1 VTNAFFSKRAVYC
14 VALLLAVAAPVRSQD
29 PLRPVAPPSVTS
41 AAADE
46 TASLKYNDAPLDMV
60 LADYSEKT
68 GKTLLRAPGLPTPTF
83 TLRSQGPLST
93 EDYLKAIETVLTMHG
108 VGLVEFG
115 ANFIRVVPIKSVR
128 REALEIMETIPQ
140 GLVAERSGAMIS
152 QMIPLK
158 HIDLAEAVKAI
169 DPLRNE
175 NGQINQFE
183 RTNALMVTD
192 LAENINRMLQVLR
205 LIDQPIE
212 AKEEP
217 NIIQIRFAKA
227 SEIKSRLEE
236 IIAESQKEQQQ
247 RSTVPRL
254 RDTGAP
260 GVVQATPPGIIRPR
274 RAPAPETTARVE
286 AELVEAAERG
296 IIRGKVQIVADE
308 RTNQLIIITRPSN
321 MEFFKRIIAVL
332 DVETSPDVMVKVRRL
347 DFATAEEVAKM
358 LNDLIGATKK
368 DEGRTPAANTGT
380 DGTIESKRLAEI
392 EAALRSRQTADQP
405 DRKSSVGELSKDNIK
420 ILSDKRTNSLI
431 LMASKSDMVT
441 LEEIIQDM
449 DMMLSQVLIEAVII
463 EVKLDDSLETGVSWI
478 QKSMTSYNRNSAGV
492 RSPIFSFA
500 GGGGGGG
507 GVPRDAEGAVDPAS
521 LATGG
526 LGYYFTMFDLNMNML
541 LKASAGDS
549 RSRVVSTP
557 ALLTT
562 DNTEAKLTSTERIYV
577 FEGTTYSGTT
587 TDNRTARYRQED
599 VGLTLTVKPQI
610 NENHVVMMA
619 IKQEISEPGNITGSD
634 TENLTGQTISINRVI
649 EASVAVKSGQTIV
662 LGGAVR
668 ESDSRS
674 RSKIPLLGDIPIL
687 GRLFNSD
694 RRGTGRTETIVFIT
708 PYVLDTPDQVDRETK
723 RRRDSL
729 NIEGM
734 WKKGWS
740 GSDLAEPP
748 VPRKQTFPR
757 PPAAVQK
764 PEEVVPAPRPV
775 SRIEPWV
782 SSDGKVARGGA
793 RENTGTGASQTLEAP
808 VVPASPVADEQP
820 VVEEKPVTAEQPVA
834 PEKAVTDEK
843 PVAAAKAGDDINEFV
858 NEQMRIWNQ
867 ALQDGR

>member
-1 VTNAFFSKRAVYC
+1 
-14 VALLLAVAAPVRSQD
+14 
-29 PLRPVAPPSVTS
+29 
-41 AAADE
+41 
-46 TASLKYNDAPLDMV
+46 
-60 LADYSEKT
+60 
-68 GKTLLRAPGLPTPTF
+68 
-83 TLRSQGPLST
+83 
-93 EDYLKAIETVLTMHG
+93 
-108 VGLVEFG
+108 
-115 ANFIRVVPIKSVR
+115 
-128 REALEIMETIPQ
+128 
-140 GLVAERSGAMIS
+140 MI
-152 QMIPLK
+152 
-158 HIDLAEAVKAI
+158 
-169 DPLRNE
+169 
-175 NGQINQFE
+175 
-183 RTNALMVTD
+183 TD
-192 LAENINRMLQVLR
+192 FAENINRMLQVLR

-236 IIAESQKEQQQ
+236 IIAESQKELQQK
-247 RSTVPRL
+247 STVPRM

-260 GVVQATPPGIIRPR
+260 GAVQQAPAGIIRPTR
-274 RAPAPETTARVE
+274 TTQPQAAEVE

-321 MEFFKRIIAVL
+321 MAFFERIIAVL

-347 DFATAEEVAKM
+347 DFATAEEVAGM
-358 LNDLIGATKK
+358 LNDLIGATQK
-368 DEGRTPAANTGT
+368 DEGRPVAARG
-380 DGTIESKRLAEI
+380 DAESTTESRRLAEI

-441 LEEIIQDM
+441 LEEIIVDM

-463 EVKLDDSLETGVSWI
+463 EVSLDDNIETGVSWV
-478 QKSMTSYNRNSAGV
+478 QKSMTAYSRDSAGI
-492 RSPIFSFA
+492 RTPIFSFA

-507 GVPRDAEGAVDPAS
+507 AVPVDAARLGDPAT

-526 LGYYFTMFDLNMNML
+526 LGYYFTLFDLNINAII
-541 LKASAGDS
+541 KASSSDS
-549 RSRVVSTP
+549 RTRVVSTP

-577 FEGTTYSGTT
+577 FEGTTYV
-587 TDNRTARYRQED
+587 TDSNNSTARYRQED

-610 NENHVVMMA
+610 NEDQVVMMA
-619 IKQEISEPGNITGSD
+619 IKQEVSEPGNITGTD
-634 TENLTGQTISINRVI
+634 TENLAGQTISINRVI

-674 RSKIPLLGDIPIL
+674 RTKIPLLGDIPIL

-694 RRGTGRTETIVFIT
+694 RRGSGRTETIVFIT
-708 PYVLDTPDQVDRETK
+708 PYVLNTPEQVDRETK

-748 VPRKQTFPR
+748 VPKKQTFPR
-757 PPAAVQK
+757 PPAAVSK
-764 PEEVVPAPRPV
+764 PDEVVPAPRPV
-775 SRIEPWV
+775 SRIAPWT
-782 SSDGKVARGGA
+782 SSDGKVARSGNRDDVA
-793 RENTGTGASQTLEAP
+793 VPTGEAP
-808 VVPASPVADEQP
+808 VPIASPVESTPSMDAP
-820 VVEEKPVTAEQPVA
+820 VDPVTPAA
-834 PEKAVTDEK
+834 NDEK
-843 PVAAAKAGDDINEFV
+843 RFDDVDAFIR
-858 NEQMRIWNQ
+858 EQQRKWDEAVQ
-867 ALQDGR
+867 GSP

>member
-1 VTNAFFSKRAVYC
+1 MGTVSIRTFSRRVAVYAFMIT
-14 VALLLAVAAPVRSQD
+14 VAIPGFAQAQIRAAV
-29 PLRPVAPPSVTS
+29 PSRATES
-41 AAADE
+41 TEAIIARLNYSEA
-46 TASLKYNDAPLDMV
+46 TLDIV

-68 GKTLLRAPGLPTPTF
+68 GKTLLRAPGLPSPTF
-83 TLRSQGPLST
+83 TLRSQGELSI
-93 EDYLKAIETVLTMHG
+93 EEYLKAIETVLTMHG

-115 ANFIRVVPIKSVR
+115 DTFVRVVPVKSIR
-128 REALEIMETIPQ
+128 REALEILETIPE
-140 GLVAERSGAMIS
+140 GLVAERAGTMIS
-152 QMIPLK
+152 QMVPLK

-169 DPLRNE
+169 EPMRNE
-175 NGQINQFE
+175 NGQLNQFE
-183 RTNALMVTD
+183 RTNSIMITD
-192 LAENINRMLQVLR
+192 MPENINRMLQVLR

-212 AKEEP
+212 AREEP

-227 SEIKSRLEE
+227 SDIKSRLEE
-236 IIAESQKEQQQ
+236 IIAESQKDLE
-247 RSTVPRL
+247 RKSTVPRS

-260 GVVQATPPGIIRPR
+260 GVVQATPPGIIRPQ
-274 RAPAPETTARVE
+274 RATTPVAAAAEVE
-286 AELVEAAERG
+286 AELIAAAERG
-296 IIRGKVQIVADE
+296 IIRGKVQIVADQ
-308 RTNQLIIITRPSN
+308 RTNQLIIITRPEN
-321 MEFFKRIIAVL
+321 MAFFERIISVL
-332 DVETSPDVMVKVRRL
+332 DVETSPDVIVKVRRL
-347 DFATAEEVAKM
+347 DFATAADVASM
-358 LNDLIGATKK
+358 LNDLIGATQK
-368 DEGRTPAANTGT
+368 DEGRATTARGSGDSTT
-380 DGTIESKRLAEI
+380 ESRRLAEI
-392 EAALRSRQTADQP
+392 EAALRSRQEDQP

-441 LEEIIQDM
+441 LEEIILDM

-463 EVKLDDSLETGVSWI
+463 EVKLDDSLETGVSWV
-478 QKSMTSYNRNSAGV
+478 QKSMTSYSRDSSGQ

-507 GVPRDAEGAVDPAS
+507 AAPLDATRLGDSAA

-526 LGYYFTMFDLNMNML
+526 LGYYLTLFDLNINMI

-549 RSRVVSTP
+549 RTRVVSTP

-577 FEGTTYSGTT
+577 FEGTTYVGTS
-587 TDNRTARYRQED
+587 TDSRTARYRQED

-610 NENHVVMMA
+610 NENHVVMMQ
-619 IKQEISEPGNITGSD
+619 IKQEISEPGNITGTD

-674 RSKIPLLGDIPIL
+674 RTKIPLLGDIPIL

-694 RRGTGRTETIVFIT
+694 RRGRGRTETIVFIT

-734 WKKGWS
+734 WKRGWS
-740 GSDLAEPP
+740 GSELAEPP
-748 VPRKQTFPR
+748 VVKDRVFPR
-757 PPAAVQK
+757 APAAVRE
-764 PEEVVPAPRPV
+764 PENVPAPRPV
-775 SRIEPWV
+775 TRMAPWT
-782 SSDGKVARGGA
+782 SSDGKVARGGN
-793 RENTGTGASQTLEAP
+793 REPDSSAADEAP
-808 VVPASPVADEQP
+808 VDPVS
-820 VVEEKPVTAEQPVA
+820 PVTADNAFNDVDAFIREQQRKWD
-834 PEKAVTDEK
+834 EAVQG
-843 PVAAAKAGDDINEFV
+843 PP
-858 NEQMRIWNQ
+858 
-867 ALQDGR
+867 

>member
-1 VTNAFFSKRAVYC
+1 MFG
-14 VALLLAVAAPVRSQD
+14 QD
-29 PLRPVAPPSVTS
+29 AMRPVAPTES
-41 AAADE
+41 AELLTDQ
-46 TASLKYNDAPLDMV
+46 LKYSDATLEIV
-60 LADYSEKT
+60 LQDYSEKT

-83 TLRSQGPLST
+83 TLRSQGKLSI

-115 ANFIRVVPIKSVR
+115 DKFVRVVPVKSVVK
-128 REALEIMETIPQ
+128 EGIEILETMPE
-140 GLVAERSGAMIS
+140 GHVSERTGTMIS
-152 QMIPLK
+152 QMVSLK

-169 DPLRNE
+169 DPMRNE

-183 RTNALMVTD
+183 RTNALMITD
-192 LAENINRMLQVLR
+192 FAENINRMLQVLR

-236 IIAESQKEQQQ
+236 IIAESQKELQQK
-247 RSTVPRL
+247 STVPRM

-260 GVVQATPPGIIRPR
+260 GAVQQAPAGIIRPTR
-274 RAPAPETTARVE
+274 TTQPQAAEVE

-321 MEFFKRIIAVL
+321 MAFFERIIAVL

-347 DFATAEEVAKM
+347 DFATAEEVAGM
-358 LNDLIGATKK
+358 LNDLIGATQK
-368 DEGRTPAANTGT
+368 DEGRPVAARG
-380 DGTIESKRLAEI
+380 DAESTTESRRLAEI

-441 LEEIIQDM
+441 LEEIIVDM

-463 EVKLDDSLETGVSWI
+463 EVSLDDNIETGVSWV
-478 QKSMTSYNRNSAGV
+478 QKSMTAYSRDSAGI
-492 RSPIFSFA
+492 RTPIFSFA

-507 GVPRDAEGAVDPAS
+507 AVPVDAARLGDPAT

-526 LGYYFTMFDLNMNML
+526 LGYYFTLFDLNINAII
-541 LKASAGDS
+541 KASSSDS
-549 RSRVVSTP
+549 RTRVVSTP

-577 FEGTTYSGTT
+577 FEGTTYV
-587 TDNRTARYRQED
+587 TDSNNSTARYRQED

-610 NENHVVMMA
+610 NEDQVVMMA
-619 IKQEISEPGNITGSD
+619 IKQEVSEPGNITGTD
-634 TENLTGQTISINRVI
+634 TENLAGQTISINRVI

-674 RSKIPLLGDIPIL
+674 RTKIPLLGDIPIL

-694 RRGTGRTETIVFIT
+694 RRGSGRTETIVFIT
-708 PYVLDTPDQVDRETK
+708 PYVLNTPEQVDRETK

-748 VPRKQTFPR
+748 VPKKQTFPR
-757 PPAAVQK
+757 PPAAVSK
-764 PEEVVPAPRPV
+764 PDEVVPAPRPV
-775 SRIEPWV
+775 SRIAPWT
-782 SSDGKVARGGA
+782 SSDGKVARSGNRDDVA
-793 RENTGTGASQTLEAP
+793 VPTGEAP
-808 VVPASPVADEQP
+808 VPIASPVESTPSMDAP
-820 VVEEKPVTAEQPVA
+820 VDPVTPAA
-834 PEKAVTDEK
+834 NDEK
-843 PVAAAKAGDDINEFV
+843 RFDDVDAFIR
-858 NEQMRIWNQ
+858 EQQRKWDEAVQ
-867 ALQDGR
+867 GSP

>member
-1 VTNAFFSKRAVYC
+1 MSKVKFFRRTAVC
-14 VALLLAVAAPVRSQD
+14 VFMIAVASSSVLHGQEGV
-29 PLRPVAPPSVTS
+29 LRPVVAP
-41 AAADE
+41 AEAM
-46 TASLKYNDAPLDMV
+46 TARLSFSDAPLDIV
-60 LADYSEKT
+60 LQDYSEKT
-68 GKTLLRAPGLPTPTF
+68 GKTLLRAPGLPTPSF
-83 TLRSQGPLST
+83 TLRSQGALSI

-108 VGLVEFG
+108 IGLVEFG
-115 ANFIRVVPIKSVR
+115 DSFVRVVPVKSVR
-128 REALEIMETIPQ
+128 REGLDILETIPE
-140 GLVAERSGAMIS
+140 GLVSERSGTMIS
-152 QMIPLK
+152 QMVPLK
-158 HIDLAEAVKAI
+158 HIDLAEAIKAI
-169 DPLRNE
+169 DPMRNE

-183 RTNALMVTD
+183 RTNSLMITD
-192 LAENINRMLQVLR
+192 MAENINRMLQVLR

-212 AKEEP
+212 AREEP

-227 SEIKSRLEE
+227 SEIKGRLEE
-236 IIAESQKEQQQ
+236 IIAESQKELQQK
-247 RSTVPRL
+247 STVPRA

-260 GVVQATPPGIIRPR
+260 GVVQQTPRGIIRPQ
-274 RAPAPETTARVE
+274 RATEPATIEFE
-286 AELVEAAERG
+286 AALVEAAERG

-321 MEFFKRIIAVL
+321 MAFFERIIAVL

-347 DFATAEEVAKM
+347 DFATAEEVASM
-358 LNDLIGATKK
+358 LNDLIGATQK
-368 DEGRTPAANTGT
+368 DEGRTPAARAGADSTT
-380 DGTIESKRLAEI
+380 ESRRLAEI
-392 EAALRSRQTADQP
+392 EAALRSRQPDQP

-431 LMASKSDMVT
+431 LMASKADMVT
-441 LEEIIQDM
+441 LEEIIVDM

-463 EVKLDDSLETGVSWI
+463 EVSLDNNLETGVSWI
-478 QKSMTSYNRNSAGV
+478 QKSMTSYARDSAGT

-507 GVPRDAEGAVDPAS
+507 GAVPLDAARLNNPAT

-526 LGYYFTMFDLNMNML
+526 LGYYFTFFDLNMNAI
-541 LKASAGDS
+541 LKASAGDN

-562 DNTEAKLTSTERIYV
+562 DNTEAKLTSTQRIYV

-610 NENHVVMMA
+610 NENHVVMMQ
-619 IKQEISEPGNITGSD
+619 IKQEISEPGNISGD

-674 RSKIPLLGDIPIL
+674 RTKIPLLGDIPIL
-687 GRLFNSD
+687 GRLFSSD
-694 RRGTGRTETIVFIT
+694 RRGQGRTETIVFIT
-708 PYVLDTPDQVDRETK
+708 PYVLDTPEQVDRETK

-734 WKKGWS
+734 WKQGWS
-740 GSDLAEPP
+740 GSELAEPP
-748 VPRKQTFPR
+748 TPKKKVFPR
-757 PPAAVQK
+757 NPVLPRQSEPGPAA
-764 PEEVVPAPRPV
+764 RPV
-775 SRIEPWV
+775 PRIEPWT
-782 SSDGKVARGGA
+782 SSDGKVARRGGN
-793 RENTGTGASQTLEAP
+793 RDDASAPTVDAP
-808 VVPASPVADEQP
+808 VDPDSPVI
-820 VVEEKPVTAEQPVA
+820 PVA
-834 PEKAVTDEK
+834 PLADVKEFNEVDAFIREQQRKWDEAVQGS
-843 PVAAAKAGDDINEFV
+843 P
-858 NEQMRIWNQ
+858 
-867 ALQDGR
+867 

>member
-1 VTNAFFSKRAVYC
+1 MAYALMVV
-14 VALLLAVAAPVRSQD
+14 VALTGLSEAQLRPGATVRPAEPAAPVD
-29 PLRPVAPPSVTS
+29 PAAPAELMT
-41 AAADE
+41 DQ
-46 TASLKYNDAPLDMV
+46 LKYSDTPLDIV
-60 LADYSEKT
+60 LQDYSERT

-83 TLRSQGPLST
+83 TLRSQGKLSV

-115 ANFIRVVPIKSVR
+115 DSFVRVVPVKTVVKEGI
-128 REALEIMETIPQ
+128 EILETMPE
-140 GLVAERSGAMIS
+140 GHVSERSGTMIS
-152 QMIPLK
+152 QMVSLK
-158 HIDLAEAVKAI
+158 HIDLPEAVKAI
-169 DPLRNE
+169 EPMRNE

-183 RTNALMVTD
+183 RTNALMITD
-192 LAENINRMLQVLR
+192 FAENINRMLQVLR
-205 LIDQPIE
+205 LIDQPVE

-227 SEIKSRLEE
+227 AEVKSRLEE
-236 IIAESQKEQQQ
+236 IIAESQKELEKA
-247 RSTVPRL
+247 STVPRT
-254 RDTGAP
+254 RNTGAP
-260 GVVQATPPGIIRPR
+260 GIVQATPSGIIRPTR
-274 RAPAPETTARVE
+274 TPQLEVTEVE
-286 AELVEAAERG
+286 AEVAAAERG

-321 MEFFKRIIAVL
+321 MAFFERIIAVL
-332 DVETSPDVMVKVRRL
+332 DVETSPDVIVKVRRL
-347 DFATAEEVAKM
+347 DFATAEEVAGM
-358 LNDLIGATKK
+358 LNDLIGATQK
-368 DEGRTPAANTGT
+368 DDGRTPAAARAGAESTT
-380 DGTIESKRLAEI
+380 ESKRLAEI
-392 EAALRSRQTADQP
+392 EAALRSRQPDQP

-441 LEEIIQDM
+441 LEEIILDM

-463 EVKLDDSLETGVSWI
+463 EVSLDDNVETGVSWV
-478 QKSMTSYNRNSAGV
+478 QKSMTSYSRDSSGQ

-507 GVPRDAEGAVDPAS
+507 AAPLDAARLNESAS

-526 LGYYFTMFDLNMNML
+526 LGYYFTLFDLNVNMI
-541 LKASAGDS
+541 LKASASDS

-577 FEGTTYSGTT
+577 FEGTTYSGTS

-674 RSKIPLLGDIPIL
+674 RTKIPLLGDIPIL

-694 RRGTGRTETIVFIT
+694 RRGRGRTETIVFIT
-708 PYVLDTPDQVDRETK
+708 PYVLDTPDQADRETK

-734 WKKGWS
+734 WKRGWS
-740 GSDLAEPP
+740 GSELAEPP
-748 VPRKQTFPR
+748 VPKDKVFPR
-757 PPAAVQK
+757 PPAAAVRE
-764 PEEVVPAPRPV
+764 PAIVPAPRPV
-775 SRIEPWV
+775 ARIEPWT
-782 SSDGKVARGGA
+782 SSDGKVARGGK
-793 RENTGTGASQTLEAP
+793 REESPVFPKDEAP
-808 VVPASPVADEQP
+808 VDPVSPVAAEKAP
-820 VVEEKPVTAEQPVA
+820 VDPVSPVAAGKPVDDVDTFIRVQQQKW
-834 PEKAVTDEK
+834 EKAVQGA
-843 PVAAAKAGDDINEFV
+843 P
-858 NEQMRIWNQ
+858 
-867 ALQDGR
+867 